1 MLLNYSSCQKPYLD
15 QLTEEKECA
24 CSPNDVKSVFS
35 PPFPDP
41 LQKISEMCA
50 SIGESFT
57 EIKNIRSV
65 SEEFRGSCNDH
76 RESVSLKLQSVS
88 EKIPQ
93 SLNIKQS
100 IHSVSERLKSGKE

>member
-1 MLLNYSSCQKPYLD
+1 MLLNYSTCQKPYLD
-15 QLTEEKECA
+15 KLTEEKECA

-57 EIKNIRSV
+57 EKKHRTFQISV
-65 SEEFRGSCNDH
+65 
-76 RESVSLKLQSVS
+76 
-88 EKIPQ
+88 
-93 SLNIKQS
+93 
-100 IHSVSERLKSGKE
+100 